1 MLKPSGEELKI
12 ALDAANQIREQDADS
27 EHLAKAL
34 LYFVEKAAALEKIA
48 VAADLYIN
56 RGEAIQHHSEL
67 LRAIENAKRRDYF
80 EHIELLR

>member
-1 MLKPSGEELKI
+1 MLKPSSEELKI
-12 ALDAANQIREQDADS
+12 ALDAANQLREQDTDAQ
-27 EHLAKAL
+27 HLAKAL

-56 RGEAIQHHSEL
+56 HGEAIQHHTEL
-67 LRAIENAKRRDYF
+67 LRAIEHAKRRDYF